1 MKSCNLYFIRHGKT
15 KANQLSKYC
24 GSTDLSLSDIGISEL
39 KELKKV
45 CNYPKGD
52 IYFTTA
58 MKRTNETM
66 KIIYPNVK
74 YSIIEGF
81 REYNFGIFEM
91 KSYEELKLNESYLS
105 WINDDTGEVLC
116 PGGESKKEYKKRIKD
131 TFNDISKDILSKG
144 IENAVFICHGG
155 TIGTILELFYDDSKN
170 FYMWQ
175 PRCGEGY
182 KMVITYSE
190 KVNIID
196 VERIFEV

>member
-66 KIIYPNVK
+66 EIIYPNVTT
-74 YSIIEGF
+74 
-81 REYNFGIFEM
+81 NM
-91 KSYEELKLNESYLS
+91 
-105 WINDDTGEVLC
+105 
-116 PGGESKKEYKKRIKD
+116 
-131 TFNDISKDILSKG
+131 
-144 IENAVFICHGG
+144 
-155 TIGTILELFYDDSKN
+155 IGTEAFPDLLSTFSIMSVKLF
-170 FYMWQ
+170 
-175 PRCGEGY
+175 E
-182 KMVITYSE
+182 
-190 KVNIID
+190 
-196 VERIFEV
+196 

>member
-66 KIIYPNVK
+66 EIIYPNVK

-81 REYNFGIFEM
+81 REYNFGIGF
-91 KSYEELKLNESYLS
+91 SSLL
-105 WINDDTGEVLC
+105 V
-116 PGGESKKEYKKRIKD
+116 
-131 TFNDISKDILSKG
+131 
-144 IENAVFICHGG
+144 
-155 TIGTILELFYDDSKN
+155 
-170 FYMWQ
+170 
-175 PRCGEGY
+175 
-182 KMVITYSE
+182 
-190 KVNIID
+190 
-196 VERIFEV
+196 